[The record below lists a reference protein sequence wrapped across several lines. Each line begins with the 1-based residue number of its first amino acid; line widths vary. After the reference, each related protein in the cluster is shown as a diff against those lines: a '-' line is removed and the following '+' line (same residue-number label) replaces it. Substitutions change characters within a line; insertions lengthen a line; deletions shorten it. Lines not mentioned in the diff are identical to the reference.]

1 MAKRYK
7 KRYDKYRRN
16 KYRAEKD
23 LLIAVVIALL
33 LQLVPI
39 IYKTP
44 NYGELSV
51 KNITVES
58 VGVNQG
64 NHRSATR
71 YYLKTADGDKM
82 EIRGELSYQELCGK
96 LQPGTEA
103 TVKYYRGI
111 FILEGRDFI
120 KELICDGE
128 ILVAYEGDT
137 QKEDQ
142 IVFLCIGGLV
152 VLLGLF
158 FYDMQKN
165 SAQRSTR
172 RYMKKLEKWK
182 AAEQAAD
189 KK

>member
-33 LQLVPI
+33 LQLVPVV
-39 IYKTP
+39 YRVSD
-44 NYGELSV
+44 YEELSV

-58 VGVNQG
+58 VGVVQG
-64 NHRSATR
+64 NRHVATS
-71 YYLKTADGDKM
+71 YYLQTTDGVRM
-82 EIRGELSYQELCGK
+82 EIRGELSYKALSEK

-111 FILEGRDFI
+111 YILEGRDFI

-128 ILVAYEGDT
+128 VLVTYDGET
-137 QKEDQ
+137 QKENQ
-142 IVFLCIGGLV
+142 IVFLCIGGV
-152 VLLGLF
+152 ILLIGLL
-158 FYDMQKN
+158 FYDHQKN
-165 SAQRSTR
+165 HAKRA
-172 RYMKKLEKWK
+172 MKEYRK
-182 AAEQAAD
+182 QAT
-189 KK
+189 KER